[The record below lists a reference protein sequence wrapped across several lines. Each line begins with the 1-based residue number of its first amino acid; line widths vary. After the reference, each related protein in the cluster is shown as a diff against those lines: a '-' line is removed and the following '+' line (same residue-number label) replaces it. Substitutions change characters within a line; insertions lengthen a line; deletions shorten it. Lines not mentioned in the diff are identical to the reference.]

1 MGVERI
7 DEYMDN
13 EIRPQDDFFR
23 YVNGK
28 WLKNTQIPPDKTRYG
43 SFTILHDKSME
54 DVRSIVEQ
62 EHEGEYKS
70 ISIFYKA
77 GMDIERRN
85 KLDYDPIKP
94 LLKTIDAI
102 QTRKDLNDAIVQLE
116 NKMVLGLINFSS
128 NMDRKNT
135 SIEIPHFSSG
145 GLSLPNPRFG
155 NRDYYLEEDKKQ
167 IREKYV
173 EHLIRLF
180 EFVGEENA
188 PEKAKSVL
196 DFETNLAE
204 KHYTQ
209 VQKRD
214 PELSYNKMEFS
225 DFVAKYPTFNWN
237 GFVRNYT
244 TLDLN
249 EINIDNPTFFE
260 LFDDLL
266 QNASIDTW
274 KTYLKGRLLLLTAST
289 LSERFENAHFEF
301 YGKILQGQK
310 EMQSLWKR
318 IIDWMNNRFV
328 LGELVGKLYV
338 ERFFPPSSKE
348 KMNELVNN
356 LIIALENR
364 IKSLEW
370 MSEITKAKALE
381 KLKAFNVKI
390 GYPDVWEDYSGLQL
404 SEDMSFSEILRTTV
418 KYNRDLML
426 KNLYKAPDK
435 NKWFMSPQTVNAYYS
450 PLHNEIVF
458 PAAIL
463 QFPFFD
469 PEMSDA
475 ENYGGIGTVIGHE
488 ITHGYDDKG
497 SMFGP
502 DGNMENWWTE
512 EDRKAFNERAQH
524 FIEEYEKF
532 KVNGK
537 PLIGKLTLGENIGD
551 IGGIRIAFAAMKEH
565 FRKHGEP
572 PADKFTNE
580 EKFFMSYARI
590 WRALSRPEIQ
600 EVLRTSDPH
609 SPPEARVNVALANI
623 PEFHEVFKTKPGD
636 GMYRE
641 KIVTLW

>member
-1 MGVERI
+1 MGIERI
-7 DEYMDN
+7 DEYIDP
-13 EIRPQDDFFR
+13 EVRPQDDFFR

-28 WLKNTQIPPDKTRYG
+28 WLKTTEIPPDKTRYG
-43 SFTILHDKSME
+43 SFTILHDKAME
-54 DVRSIVEQ
+54 DVRSIVEKP
-62 EHEGEYKS
+62 HDGEYQA
-70 ISIFYKA
+70 ISIFYKV
-77 GMDIERRN
+77 GMDMERRN
-85 KLDYDPIKP
+85 ELDFEPIRP
-94 LLKTIDAI
+94 LLETIDGI
-102 QTRKDLNDAIVQLE
+102 TSRHDLIHAIVELE
-116 NKMVLGLINFSS
+116 SKMVLGLINFSS

-155 NRDYYLEEDKKQ
+155 NRDYYLEEDKQ
-167 IREKYV
+167 PIRDKYV
-173 EHLIRLF
+173 EHLATLF
-180 EFVGEENA
+180 EFIGESE
-188 PEKAKSVL
+188 AKDVAKKVL
-196 DFETNLAE
+196 DFETKLAE
-204 KHYTQ
+204 KHYSQ

-214 PELSYNKMEFS
+214 PELSYNKMQFSEFVS
-225 DFVAKYPTFNWN
+225 KYSSFDWDSFVRSYTNLELKDINVDNPAFFDFVNEQLQET
-237 GFVRNYT
+237 
-244 TLDLN
+244 DL
-249 EINIDNPTFFE
+249 E
-260 LFDDLL
+260 
-266 QNASIDTW
+266 TW
-274 KTYLKGRLLLLTAST
+274 KIYLKARLLLLTASA
-289 LSERFENAHFEF
+289 LSERFEKANFDF
-301 YGKILQGQK
+301 YGRVLQGQK
-310 EMQSLWKR
+310 EMQPLWKR
-318 IIDWMNNRFV
+318 IVELMNNRFI

-338 ERFFPPSSKE
+338 EKFFPPSSKE
-348 KMNELVNN
+348 KMKELVNN

-370 MSEITKAKALE
+370 MSDITKEKALE

-404 SEDMSFSEILRTTV
+404 SEDMTFSQILRTTV

-469 PEMSDA
+469 PQLSDA
-475 ENYGGIGTVIGHE
+475 ENYGGIGAVIGHE

-502 DGNMENWWTE
+502 DGNMENWWTD

-572 PADKFTNE
+572 PSDKFSNE

-623 PEFHEVFKTKPGD
+623 PEFHEVFKTRPGD